1 MATPHAPA
9 LAKVVRAILHIL
21 PTEFVRNRLNGPRQ
35 LLALLLTQVH
45 SGMNRIGMR
54 ATRLCAMQHL
64 SGFLQWSSDH
74 TPSTSAICRGI
85 RKLSPSM
92 FEEVVEHGLA
102 QVAAAY
108 GPRLL
113 IHSRRLVAI
122 DGVRVNTRRTSILA
136 RWLGLPRQG
145 DDRKAH
151 QPQALVVSARCV
163 ISGVT
168 LAEEIVKHKGSER
181 ACARRMIGRLATM
194 GPMVVVLDRGFPAR
208 DLIEQLINHQ
218 IDFVVRM
225 CGGKR
230 TWRELRGCDTGPAHD
245 SMIDM
250 RLRDA
255 SGRYAT
261 RSLRCV
267 LSRTIARGRPRCNRT
282 PQRTLLLTNLTG
294 RYWSTGRIIALYRR
308 RWDIET
314 SFREDKRLLGTTRSH
329 ATTRNGF
336 TVELLA
342 LRIYRI
348 LMALIMALLAASAGV
363 TRWDDP
369 RAPRLNTPQIIL
381 AAWWLLIMAAKKTT
395 SGHDPLLWALRE
407 ILRDAEKRRPYRRF
421 VRECKGVEGAWK
433 KKSER
438 RGR

>member
-1 MATPHAPA
+1 MAIPHAPA
-9 LAKVVRAILHIL
+9 LAKVVRAILHTL
-21 PTEFVRNRLNGPRQ
+21 PTEFVRKRLNGPRQ
-35 LLALLLTQVH
+35 MLAVLLTQIH
-45 SGMNRIGMR
+45 SGMNRTGMR
-54 ATRLCAMQHL
+54 ATRLAAMQQL
-64 SGFLQWSSDH
+64 SGFLRWSSDH
-74 TPSTSAICRGI
+74 TPSTSAICRAI
-85 RKLSPSM
+85 RKLAPSM
-92 FEEVVEHGLA
+92 FEDVIETGLA

-122 DGVRVNTRRTSILA
+122 DGVRVNTKRTSILA

-145 DDRKAH
+145 DDKKAH

-163 ISGVT
+163 ITGVT

-181 ACARRMIGRLATM
+181 ACARRMIDRLANM

-208 DLIEQLINHQ
+208 DLIEQLINHK

-230 TWRELRGCDTGPAHD
+230 IWRELNGCDTGPAHD
-245 SMIDM
+245 SVISM

-255 SGRYAT
+255 SGRYAMRRMRCILT
-261 RSLRCV
+261 RP
-267 LSRTIARGRPRCNRT
+267 INRGRPRCKRK

-294 RYWSTGRIIALYRR
+294 RYWSTERIIALYRR

-314 SFREDKRLLGTTRSH
+314 SFREYKRLLGTTRSH

-342 LRIYRI
+342 LRVYRI
-348 LMALIMALLAASAGV
+348 LMALIMALLAVSAGV
-363 TRWDDP
+363 SRWDDP

-381 AAWWLLIMAAKKTT
+381 AAWWLLIMAAKRTT
-395 SGHDPLLWALRE
+395 SGHDPLLWTLRE
-407 ILRDAEKRRPYRRF
+407 ILRDAEKRRPYRQF

-433 KKSER
+433 NKLER
-438 RGR
+438 KGR